1 MNKDTKQTQEIM
13 TLRKAMA
20 KALEE
25 KDTSILWA
33 LLIPLQVLPCVTDK
47 MYTRPR
53 SPDFSMTVP
62 RITPMRRESASVK
75 KWNSHKCRRT
85 KNPFLLHAKVGS
97 FLARE
102 KYGVNDKA
110 ILDAITYHTTG
121 RPNMSTLDK
130 IIYIAD
136 YIEPGR
142 RQASGLPE
150 VRQLAF
156 ISLDDCLFRILKDTL
171 DYLHASKMEIDMSTQ
186 QTYDYYKALQCEQK
200 GGEIL

>member
-53 SPDFSMTVP
+53 SPDFSTTVP
-62 RITPMRRESASVK
+62 RITLMRRESASVK

-85 KNPFLLHAKVGS
+85 KESVPSPCKG
-97 FLARE
+97 
-102 KYGVNDKA
+102 
-110 ILDAITYHTTG
+110 
-121 RPNMSTLDK
+121 
-130 IIYIAD
+130 
-136 YIEPGR
+136 
-142 RQASGLPE
+142 
-150 VRQLAF
+150 RQL
-156 ISLDDCLFRILKDTL
+156 SCP
-171 DYLHASKMEIDMSTQ
+171 
-186 QTYDYYKALQCEQK
+186 
-200 GGEIL
+200 GEIRCQ